1 MTQLPPAPSALFPT
15 LARTLSPQGDLSL
28 TSNVLLILGGAALVA
43 LCAQISIPLHPVPMT
58 LQTLAVLLVGAALG
72 ARKGA
77 AALITYVVA
86 GAAGLPVF
94 AGGGHFLLSAK
105 TGGLSPT
112 FGYLIGFILAAG
124 LVGWLCERFG
134 ADRTPWG
141 TAAAMLAGNV
151 VIYAAGL
158 PVLAALFGLT
168 GQALLGA
175 GLTPFLIGDALKL
188 ALATALL
195 PGAWA
200 LLRRR

>member
-1 MTQLPPAPSALFPT
+1 MTQLPTPSANPFPT
-15 LARTLSPQGDLSL
+15 LASATLRPSGTAADA
-28 TSNVLLILGGAALVA
+28 LLVLGGAAFVA
-43 LCAQISIPLHPVPMT
+43 LCAQISIPLQPVPMT
-58 LQTLAVLLVGAALG
+58 LQSLAVLLVGAALG

-77 AALITYVVA
+77 AALLAYLAA
-86 GAAGLPVF
+86 GAVGLPVF
-94 AGGGHFLLSAK
+94 AGGGQFLLSAK
-105 TGGLSPT
+105 TGGLTPT

-124 LVGWLCERFG
+124 LVGWLCQRFG

-141 TAAAMLAGNV
+141 TALAMLAGNL

-158 PVLAALFGLT
+158 PVLAALFNLS
-168 GQALLGA
+168 GQALMAA

-188 ALATALL
+188 ALAAALL